1 MNLKKKYFILFLF
14 FLFFYGCGFT
24 PVYKNI
30 KNLDFSIKINEF
42 YGNKKINNKIE
53 TKLNTYKSDEKS
65 KIYEINFESK
75 YFKNILTKNLSG
87 AATEY
92 KIVLETIFY
101 VKSDGLQKEYK
112 FSESFNM
119 QSFNDKLEE
128 QDYENSIQDSLTNI
142 ITRKLILRLSQVK

>member
-14 FLFFYGCGFT
+14 FLFFYGCNFT

-53 TKLNTYKSDEKS
+53 TKLNTYRSDEKS

-92 KIVLETIFY
+92 KVVLETIFY
-101 VKSDGLQKEYK
+101 VKSEGLQKEYK
-112 FSESFNM
+112 FSENFNM